1 MKLNNT
7 KYKLEMKKLFLLLAV
22 VVVAVNAVSQNI
34 ENGHA
39 YVDLGLPSGLK
50 WADANVG
57 ASKTEDFGTHY
68 AWGDA
73 QAKKSY
79 NWSVYKWGKVKN
91 QLTKYCNESNFG
103 KNGFTDN
110 KLQLDL
116 SEDIANISWGGQWRM
131 PTTADF
137 EELLSNTTTEWV
149 ENYNGTNV
157 KGYRFIAANGNSIFF
172 PAAGYR
178 YDTSHHDRGTG
189 GFYWSSTLYTLD
201 PNYAHMLVF
210 DLNGVFV
217 DNYDR
222 CCGLIVR
229 PVHP

>member
-91 QLTKYCNESNFG
+91 PNLAKMVLLITSCNLTLAK
-103 KNGFTDN
+103 T
-110 KLQLDL
+110 LQ
-116 SEDIANISWGGQWRM
+116 ISVG
-131 PTTADF
+131 
-137 EELLSNTTTEWV
+137 
-149 ENYNGTNV
+149 
-157 KGYRFIAANGNSIFF
+157 
-172 PAAGYR
+172 AG
-178 YDTSHHDRGTG
+178 
-189 GFYWSSTLYTLD
+189 
-201 PNYAHMLVF
+201 
-210 DLNGVFV
+210 NGV
-217 DNYDR
+217 
-222 CCGLIVR
+222 CQPQLISRNSLVTLQQNGWKTIM
-229 PVHP
+229 VQM